1 MILKIFT
8 YLDYLQHLIQ
18 LTAKLHSTLIA
29 AARPSLL
36 LFFSSSIPLSS
47 RMAEPLLGRVTSLAE
62 RMISHFSDHLS
73 SVGKPHIVAAALVVF
88 AMAIATI
95 VTPKLDPREPPLI
108 APRLPLVGHL
118 LGLMVNRVGYFGD
131 L

>member
-1 MILKIFT
+1 
-8 YLDYLQHLIQ
+8 
-18 LTAKLHSTLIA
+18 
-29 AARPSLL
+29 
-36 LFFSSSIPLSS
+36 
-47 RMAEPLLGRVTSLAE
+47 MAEAEALFGNATAFAE
-62 RMISHFSDHLS
+62 RMISHFLDQLF

-108 APRLPLVGHL
+108 APRLPLIGHL
-118 LGLMVNRVGYFGD
+118 LGLMINRVGYFSD